1 MTDKICPKCEGA
13 GLINYEHTCTV
24 CNGEGVVSSDMMSRD
39 QLVELD
45 ALNNIIVDLMAD
57 VVNSTAAPFQNA
69 PPPGQR
75 NFPSGLMKLREYQ
88 RALVRMIRPN
98 GLRTTERIKSVYEE
112 DDTHSR

>member
-1 MTDKICPKCEGA
+1 MMDKICPKCEGT

-45 ALNNIIVDLMAD
+45 VFNNIIEIYRLKR
-57 VVNSTAAPFQNA
+57 TAMY
-69 PPPGQR
+69 G
-75 NFPSGLMKLREYQ
+75 NFPSGLIKQLEELGSNENLTEYQ
-88 RALVRMIRPN
+88 RALGRMIRPN